1 MPRKTRNPCETS
13 RGFALV
19 EVMVAVV
26 VLLVGIVAVAK
37 LVPIS
42 TGLNAQN
49 RYNSAAV
56 VAAQR
61 ELDGLLDQS
70 ISSTNFADPQG
81 ILCPINT
88 NCQLGNPATPGVVLG
103 SPVVMYGVRPVID
116 YSQAQV
122 TGYGFNY
129 VDPND
134 PSGGYD
140 VRWAIIVFANGGG
153 SATGKRFIV
162 GARPLGGKRPPFPVT
177 FDAMVEK

>member
-1 MPRKTRNPCETS
+1 MPPKIKNSSRIS
-13 RGFALV
+13 RGFALI
-19 EVMVAVV
+19 EVIVAMV

-37 LVPIS
+37 MVPIA

-61 ELDGLLDQS
+61 ELDGLIDQS
-70 ISSTNFADPQG
+70 IALTTFSDPQG
-81 ILCPINT
+81 VLCPINT
-88 NCQLGNPATPGVVLG
+88 NCQLGSPATPGVVLG
-103 SPVVMYGVRPVID
+103 SPVVMSGVRPVIN
-116 YSQAQV
+116 YGVAQV
-122 TGYGFNY
+122 AGYGFNY

-140 VRWAIIVFANGGG
+140 IRWAVVVFANAGG

-162 GARPLGGKRPPFPVT
+162 GARPVGGNRPPVPVT
-177 FDAMVEK
+177 FDAMVDK